1 MHCRGDEIPAQVMT
15 AFQRLM
21 LYWGVTCVTRGRPG
35 VGWTK
40 SFVTRGRHTSGTMG
54 RELLPDV
61 WGWGGPI
68 RSWCTFSALG
78 IKSLLSIL
86 SLNYQFESLLMEI
99 LCSLEHFLSFSF
111 FLFSADNWCGQL
123 ADGAR
128 RAIRANVGDKQCV
141 PATFNLLIPQLSTST
156 ILEAQYVR

>member
-21 LYWGVTCVTRGRPG
+21 LYWGVTCVTRGGPG

-86 SLNYQFESLLMEI
+86 SLNYQFESLNALYEI
-99 LCSLEHFLSFSF
+99 LWIVSELIGTFSLILFFFS
-111 FLFSADNWCGQL
+111 SVQTTGMGSWQMAHAEWSVQIWVIVN
-123 ADGAR
+123 AY
-128 RAIRANVGDKQCV
+128 
-141 PATFNLLIPQLSTST
+141 LLLSTC
-156 ILEAQYVR
+156 